1 MQKAL
6 LFLLLAASASS
17 HATAPVFSRLFAA
30 ADSAETAY
38 NNPAGMTR
46 LQSNELSLSGHLIK
60 YLGEF
65 EIDQSVTTVSGG
77 APDSGDPILIPAM
90 YYVRVIDDDWRAGF
104 SLTIPTG
111 FGSNSDGDWAGR
123 YYSTESSLIL
133 VSATPSVAYRVND
146 RLSLGAGLGFNY
158 TTSEIS
164 TAVANS
170 DPNLSDGTLDVES
183 DGLGLAVVVSSLIEL
198 TPHTRVGINYR
209 SESEASTD
217 PDIDI
222 NGTGIAPEELE
233 KLKSAISDLEI
244 ASKVPQQFQFGIYHQ
259 LENEWE
265 LTFDAVWIDF
275 SEFGVTEI
283 SIVGNDIDAP
293 DDLYEDF
300 WAFSAGFSFP
310 ISPSLTGR
318 AGLLFVQQAISDENR
333 SFSFALDRIYG
344 IGAGIQHQRS
354 NGDKVDVNLN
364 LFDSGS
370 APIDTGDDP
379 VRGRIAGEYKDHYAL
394 GLEFTYHWK

>member
-6 LFLLLAASASS
+6 LSVLLTASVNT

-30 ADSAETAY
+30 ADSAETTY
-38 NNPAGMTR
+38 NTPAGMTR
-46 LQSNELSLSGHLIK
+46 LQSNELTLSGNLIK

-65 EIDQSVTTVSGG
+65 EINQNVTTVNGG

-90 YYVRVIDDDWRAGF
+90 YYVHVINDDWRAGF
-104 SLTIPTG
+104 SLNIPTG
-111 FGSNSDGDWAGR
+111 FGSSSEGSWAGR

-133 VSATPSVAYRVND
+133 ISANPSVAYRVNN
-146 RLSLGAGLGFNY
+146 RLSLGAGLGLNY
-158 TTSEIS
+158 TTSEITS
-164 TAVANS
+164 AIANS
-170 DPNLSDGTLDVES
+170 DPSLSDGDLDAES
-183 DGLGLAVVVSSLIEL
+183 DGLGVAIVASTLIEL
-198 TPHTRVGINYR
+198 SPQTRVGINYR
-209 SESEASTD
+209 SESEASTE
-217 PDIDI
+217 PDVEI
-222 NGTGIAPEELE
+222 NGTGATPVELD
-233 KLKSAISDLEI
+233 KLKAAIQDLEI

-259 LENEWE
+259 LDNQWE
-265 LTFDAVWIDF
+265 LTFDAMWVNF

-283 SIVGNDIDAP
+283 SIVDSDIDAP

-300 WAFSAGFSFP
+300 WAFSAGLSFP
-310 ISPSLTGR
+310 ISPTMTGR
-318 AGLLFVQQAISDENR
+318 AGTLYVQPAISDENR

-344 IGAGIQHQRS
+344 IGAGVQLERK
-354 NGDKVDVNLN
+354 NGDKIDVNLN
-364 LFDSGS
+364 LFDSGK

>member
-6 LFLLLAASASS
+6 LSVLLTASVNT

-30 ADSAETAY
+30 ADSAETTY
-38 NNPAGMTR
+38 NTPAGMTR
-46 LQSNELSLSGHLIK
+46 LQSNELTLSGNLIK

-65 EIDQSVTTVSGG
+65 EINQNVTTVKGG

-90 YYVRVIDDDWRAGF
+90 YYVHVINDDWRAGF
-104 SLTIPTG
+104 SLNIPTG
-111 FGSNSDGDWAGR
+111 FGSSSEGSWAGR

-133 VSATPSVAYRVND
+133 ISANPSVAYRVNN
-146 RLSLGAGLGFNY
+146 RLSLGAGLGLNY
-158 TTSEIS
+158 TTSEITS
-164 TAVANS
+164 AIANS
-170 DPNLSDGTLDVES
+170 DPSLSDGDLDAES
-183 DGLGLAVVVSSLIEL
+183 DGLGVAIVASTLIEL
-198 TPHTRVGINYR
+198 SPQTRVGINYR
-209 SESEASTD
+209 SESEASTE
-217 PDIDI
+217 PDVEI
-222 NGTGIAPEELE
+222 NGTGATPVELD
-233 KLKSAISDLEI
+233 KLKAAIQDLEI

-259 LENEWE
+259 LDNQWE
-265 LTFDAVWIDF
+265 LTFDAMWVNF

-293 DDLYEDF
+293 DDLYENF
-300 WAFSAGFSFP
+300 WAFSAGLSFP
-310 ISPSLTGR
+310 ISPTMTGR
-318 AGLLFVQQAISDENR
+318 AGTLYVQPAISDENR

-344 IGAGIQHQRS
+344 IGAGVQLERK
-354 NGDKVDVNLN
+354 NGDKIDVNLN
-364 LFDSGS
+364 LFDSGK

>member
-6 LFLLLAASASS
+6 LSVLLTASVNT

-38 NNPAGMTR
+38 NTPAGMTR
-46 LQSNELSLSGHLIK
+46 LQSNELTLSGNLIK

-65 EIDQSVTTVSGG
+65 EINQNVTTVKGG

-90 YYVRVIDDDWRAGF
+90 YYVHVINDDWRAGF
-104 SLTIPTG
+104 SLNIPTG
-111 FGSNSDGDWAGR
+111 FGSSSEGSWAGR

-133 VSATPSVAYRVND
+133 ISANPSVAYRVNN
-146 RLSLGAGLGFNY
+146 RLSLGAGLGLNY
-158 TTSEIS
+158 TTSEITS
-164 TAVANS
+164 AIANS
-170 DPNLSDGTLDVES
+170 DPSLSDGDLDAES
-183 DGLGLAVVVSSLIEL
+183 DGLGVAIVASTLIEL
-198 TPHTRVGINYR
+198 SPQTRVGINYR
-209 SESEASTD
+209 SESEASTE
-217 PDIDI
+217 PDVEI
-222 NGTGIAPEELE
+222 NGTGATPVELD
-233 KLKSAISDLEI
+233 KLKAAIQDLEI

-259 LENEWE
+259 LDNQWE
-265 LTFDAVWIDF
+265 LTFDAMWVNF

-293 DDLYEDF
+293 DDLYENF
-300 WAFSAGFSFP
+300 WAFSAGLSFP
-310 ISPSLTGR
+310 ISPTMTGR
-318 AGLLFVQQAISDENR
+318 AGTLYVQPAISDENR

-344 IGAGIQHQRS
+344 IGAGVQLERK
-354 NGDKVDVNLN
+354 NGDKIDVNLN
-364 LFDSGS
+364 LFDSGK